1 MSYHRSNSNHGQS
14 KISVTKTKTTIDQ
27 AYAYCQQLA
36 KAHYENFPVA
46 SVLLPKHLRRP
57 VAAIYAFART
67 ADDFADEGTTVSMA
81 ERLAQLEHYSVSLQQ
96 IATDRYQAEDPIFIA
111 LQDAINQFSLPLQLF
126 EDLLIAFRQD
136 VTKSRYTDLAN
147 VLDYCR
153 YSANPVGRLVLHLQ
167 GQPTDGQLQQSDAIC
182 SSLQLINFYQ
192 DIVQDLTEQ
201 NRVYLP
207 QELLTANG
215 IDNDDLLNAEDQ
227 QLAAVLR
234 PLYQQ
239 TRELMRAGIPLGTS
253 IFGRLGWEIRAMT
266 LGGIMTLSKLQQ
278 QPDHQLLS
286 RPRLS
291 KRQLLWI
298 FMVTVSKR
306 LYLKMAYK
314 FS

>member
-1 MSYHRSNSNHGQS
+1 MNYHRSSSNHDLY
-14 KISVTKTKTTIDQ
+14 KISVTKTKTSIDQ

-67 ADDFADEGTTVSMA
+67 ADDFADEGTASMA
-81 ERLAQLEHYSVSLQQ
+81 DRLAKLDHYSALLEQ
-96 IATDRYQAEDPIFIA
+96 IATDRYEAEGPIFIA
-111 LQDAINQFSLPLQLF
+111 LQDAIKQFSLPLQLF

-136 VTKSRYTDLAN
+136 VTKSRYTDLAD

-153 YSANPVGRLVLHLQ
+153 YSANPVGRLVLYLQ
-167 GQPTDGQLQQSDAIC
+167 GQPTNQQLQQSDAIC
-182 SSLQLINFYQ
+182 SGLQLINFYQ
-192 DIVQDLTEQ
+192 DIAQDLTEQ

-207 QELLTANG
+207 QDLLTANG
-215 IDNDDLLNAEDQ
+215 IDNDDLLNADSQ
-227 QLAAVLR
+227 QLAAILR

-239 TRELMRAGIPLGTS
+239 THELMRSGIPLGTS
-253 IFGRLGWEIRAMT
+253 LSGRLGWEIRAMT
-266 LGGIMTLSKLQQ
+266 LGGILTLSKLQQ
-278 QPDHQLLS
+278 LPDHQLLS

-291 KRQLLWI
+291 RRQLLWI
-298 FMVTVSKR
+298 LLVTSSKR
-306 LYLKMAYK
+306 RYLKMAYK

>member
-1 MSYHRSNSNHGQS
+1 MNYHRSSSNHGQS
-14 KISVTKTKTTIDQ
+14 KISVTKTKTRIDQ

-67 ADDFADEGTTVSMA
+67 ADDFADEGTAPMA
-81 ERLAQLEHYSVSLQQ
+81 ERLAKLDHYSTLLKQ
-96 IATDRYQAEDPIFIA
+96 IEAGQCEVEDPIFIA
-111 LQDAINQFSLPLQLF
+111 LQDAINQFSLPLQLL

-136 VTKSRYTDLAN
+136 VTKSRYTDIAD

-153 YSANPVGRLVLHLQ
+153 YSANPVGRLVLYLQ
-167 GQPTDGQLQQSDAIC
+167 GQPTAGQLKQSDAIC

-192 DIVQDLTEQ
+192 DIAQDLTEQ

-207 QELLTANG
+207 QDLLTANS
-215 IDNDDLLNAEDQ
+215 IDNDDLLNTENQ
-227 QLAAVLR
+227 QLANILR

-239 TRELMRAGIPLGTS
+239 TRELISRGIPLGAS
-253 IFGRLGWEIRAMT
+253 LSGRLGWEIRAMI
-266 LGGIMTLSKLQQ
+266 LGGIMTLSKLRQL
-278 QPDHQLLS
+278 PDHQLLS

-291 KRQLLWI
+291 KRQLLWVLL
-298 FMVTVSKR
+298 VTASKR
-306 LYLKMAYK
+306 RYLKMAYK

>member
-1 MSYHRSNSNHGQS
+1 MNYHRSNSNHGQS
-14 KISVTKTKTTIDQ
+14 KISVTKTKTSIHQ

-46 SVLLPKHLRRP
+46 SVLLPKHLRRA

-67 ADDFADEGTTVSMA
+67 ADDFADEGTAPMA
-81 ERLAQLEHYSVSLQQ
+81 ERLAKLNHYSALLKQ
-96 IATDRYQAEDPIFIA
+96 IETGQCEVEDPIFIA
-111 LQDAINQFSLPLQLF
+111 LQDAIKQFSLPLQLF

-136 VTKSRYTDLAN
+136 VTKSRYTDFAD

-153 YSANPVGRLVLHLQ
+153 YSANPVGRLVLYIQ
-167 GQPTDGQLQQSDAIC
+167 GQPTTGQLQQSDAIC

-192 DIVQDLTEQ
+192 DIAQDLTEQ

-207 QELLTANG
+207 QDLLTVNG
-215 IDNDDLLNAEDQ
+215 IDNDDLLNAENQ

-234 PLYQQ
+234 PLYQR

-253 IFGRLGWEIRAMT
+253 ISGRLGWEIRAMT

-291 KRQLLWI
+291 RLQLLWI
-298 FMVTVSKR
+298 LLVTASKSR
-306 LYLKMAYK
+306 YLKMAYK